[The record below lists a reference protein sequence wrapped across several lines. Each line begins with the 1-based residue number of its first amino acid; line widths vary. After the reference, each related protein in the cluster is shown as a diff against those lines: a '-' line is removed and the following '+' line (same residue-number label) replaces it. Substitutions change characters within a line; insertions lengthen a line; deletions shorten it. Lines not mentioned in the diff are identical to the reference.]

1 MEISF
6 PELKE
11 VYKEAKEIFGSSIS
25 WEAKYDLI
33 FSDRISKKV
42 SFSWYDP
49 DTSYEEDVMAFMDAF
64 DHYMGEATDETM

>member
-1 MEISF
+1 MKISF

-11 VYKEAKEIFGSSIS
+11 VYKEARAIYDSSVS

-33 FSDRISKKV
+33 FSERISKKV

-49 DTSYEEDVMAFMDAF
+49 DTSYREDVTAFMNAF
-64 DHYMGEATDETM
+64 DDYMGETPK